1 MVLLRFQEWYSAH
14 KRDVV
19 VGVLIFLI
27 GTLGFGLGY
36 LYAKESNRAPI
47 IIEQAA
53 RNGELSGAPPVFRS
67 TSLVHYPTIVG

>member
-1 MVLLRFQEWYSAH
+1 MFSELKKWYAEH

-19 VGVLIFLI
+19 IGVLIFLI

-47 IIEQAA
+47 IIEQK
-53 RNGELSGAPPVFRS
+53 
-67 TSLVHYPTIVG
+67 TK